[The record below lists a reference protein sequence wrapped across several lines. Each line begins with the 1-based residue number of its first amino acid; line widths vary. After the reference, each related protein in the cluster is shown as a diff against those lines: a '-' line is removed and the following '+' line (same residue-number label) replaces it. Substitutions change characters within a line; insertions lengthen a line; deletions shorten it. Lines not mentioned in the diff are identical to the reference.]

1 VKCLLQNYLIGAKM
15 MDAQKFFT
23 HPLGIIGSAVGATI
37 LWGSAFPFIKMSYS
51 MMDIQPNEIGEQML
65 FAGYRFFLAGLLIL
79 SVFFLLGRNMKLRK
93 ETILPIVK
101 IGAFQT
107 FLQYILF
114 YIGLSYSTGIQG
126 SIIAGTTSFF
136 QIVFAHFLYPDDKI
150 NRLKTMGLIVG
161 FTGVIFVNIPRGDY
175 EVGFGIGEILLLFAM
190 MAGAFGNILSRNGSR
205 HMEVIYIT
213 AYQMLLGSF
222 GLILIG
228 GVSVGLMPFD
238 FDWAS
243 ALILFYLAFL
253 SAAGFILWNNV
264 MKYNQVGKVSLYLF
278 LVPVFGVMLS
288 SILLK
293 EQLYFLVLIGL
304 ALVVAGI
311 LIVNKPQRKK
321 AKG

>member
-1 VKCLLQNYLIGAKM
+1 